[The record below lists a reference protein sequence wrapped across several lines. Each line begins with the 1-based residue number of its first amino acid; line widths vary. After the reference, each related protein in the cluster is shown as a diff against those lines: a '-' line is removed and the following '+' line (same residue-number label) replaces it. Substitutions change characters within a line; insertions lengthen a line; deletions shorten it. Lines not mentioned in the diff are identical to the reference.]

1 MSQEKKSI
9 TVRLDSDVY
18 EDLLILAS
26 TQNRSLANLFETMA
40 LETLQESVFVG
51 DFEMDEIKSNA
62 ELLKNLKTGSNQVK
76 NKKGRFV

>member
-1 MSQEKKSI
+1 MTQGKKSI

-18 EDLLILAS
+18 EDLLLLAS

-40 LETLQESVFVG
+40 LETLQESIFVD
-51 DFEMDEIKSNA
+51 DFEMDEIRSNT
-62 ELLKNLKTGSNQVK
+62 ELLKSLKTGSNQAK